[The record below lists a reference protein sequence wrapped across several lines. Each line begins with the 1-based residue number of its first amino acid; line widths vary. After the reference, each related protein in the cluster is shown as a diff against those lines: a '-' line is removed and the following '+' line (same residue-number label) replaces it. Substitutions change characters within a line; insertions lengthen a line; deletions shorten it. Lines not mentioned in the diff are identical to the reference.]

1 MIDGDRRFVRQTVSM
16 ALGVIL
22 MMPDAD
28 GKCELVERL
37 KRSLEKIDATQV
49 AAEARGER
57 LST

>member
-28 GKCELVERL
+28 GKGELVERL